1 MPLAVDA
8 AAPGPR
14 AEAQPPNLETRE
26 CFGVAHKGSAL
37 KVSRGLNF
45 TFQGD
50 DICHERGVP
59 TTRYTQAT
67 IIGISGSGIAQPAS
81 PIKRVMR
88 LQAQTPGFHCPR
100 TGSGGGHGHSTVVHS
115 NTQTPQCSVYAGGLL
130 PRARIR
136 CWSKPQPVGVEWC
149 RQRLPRRPR
158 PPGHPD

>member
-14 AEAQPPNLETRE
+14 AEAQPPNLETRNV
-26 CFGVAHKGSAL
+26 FGVAHKGSAL

-50 DICHERGVP
+50 AICHERGVP

-81 PIKRVMR
+81 PIKDASSDAWVPLSPNRQWGWAR
-88 LQAQTPGFHCPR
+88 PLNR
-100 TGSGGGHGHSTVVHS
+100 
-115 NTQTPQCSVYAGGLL
+115 
-130 PRARIR
+130 RA
-136 CWSKPQPVGVEWC
+136 
-149 RQRLPRRPR
+149 L
-158 PPGHPD
+158 

>member
-26 CFGVAHKGSAL
+26 FFGVAHKGSAL

-50 DICHERGVP
+50 DIC
-59 TTRYTQAT
+59 
-67 IIGISGSGIAQPAS
+67 QPAS
-81 PIKRVMR
+81 PTKRVMR